1 MHLSIWQEI
10 GWSKNTET
18 RISCQWSFHRCRGL
32 CYNIGYQLGI
42 HIGELQTEDF
52 LDANMSIMAQSCLLS
67 FTLVYLFCL
76 ILRRVVTSPRLLFLF
91 SGTCLTPRASLTPQL
106 ENVSTCCIPV
116 SCLRCLKFKQ
126 VLDRGSFDH
135 SWKHHKLLTRWGRES
150 PEEPRV
156 PAQNLVP

>member
-10 GWSKNTET
+10 GWRKITET

-42 HIGELQTEDF
+42 HIGELQAEDF

-106 ENVSTCCIPV
+106 ENISTCCIPV
-116 SCLRCLKFKQ
+116 ICLRYLWVASETPSKKQ
-126 VLDRGSFDH
+126 VREIAV
-135 SWKHHKLLTRWGRES
+135 TNPQGRKTVS
-150 PEEPRV
+150 IFQV
-156 PAQNLVP
+156 S